1 MKRNAKQLKR
11 PFELSWFVQQAAASA
26 GHKIAENPALTG
38 GSVAFAV
45 VMFFVSTNALFYQP
59 MAHKDAFFVTRSMA
73 KYQAPDLPKPT
84 ALAKQPEG
92 KTDVFAITTQ
102 SDAETQVAASD
113 PTLLNVQSALSEL
126 RMYSGTIDGLS
137 GPKTRAAIAKFQK
150 QAGLEPTGVVD
161 PLLIDAIR
169 TASIPEAKIPLPTKK
184 AVPQEAF
191 PRADS
196 NAMSANQVELIQAGL
211 KAFGNDSILVDGKVG
226 GKTTDAI
233 REFQSLFKL
242 EISGN
247 PNVEVLKKLQEIGLV
262 AK

>member
-1 MKRNAKQLKR
+1 MKRNAKQLKK
-11 PFELSWFVQQAAASA
+11 PFELSRYASQAGAIA
-26 GHKIAENPALTG
+26 GHKIAENPVLTG

-45 VMFFVSTNALFYQP
+45 VMFFVSTNALYYQP
-59 MAHKDAFFVTRSMA
+59 MAHKDAFFITRSMA
-73 KYQAPDLPKPT
+73 KYHAPDLPKPT

-92 KTDVFAITTQ
+92 KTDVFAIT
-102 SDAETQVAASD
+102 SESAAETQVAASD

-126 RMYSGTIDGLS
+126 RIYSGTIDGLS

-169 TASIPEAKIPLPTKK
+169 TASIPATKIPLPSKK
-184 AVPQEAF
+184 EVLQEVSDG
-191 PRADS
+191 AD
-196 NAMSANQVELIQAGL
+196 NTAMTAGQIELIQAGL
-211 KAFGNDSILVDGKVG
+211 KAFGNDAILVDGKVG
-226 GKTTDAI
+226 GKTADAI

-242 EISGN
+242 EMSGN
-247 PNVEVLKKLQEIGLV
+247 PNMEVLKKLQEIGLV